1 MERAGAGSTTSQ
13 QRTTD
18 PGHDGPAVDLAQDF
32 VELNEHLG
40 AGGDRSSALQRLVQ
54 LAVVAVPGCAGA
66 GITSWPSGQLPRS
79 LACSASV
86 AVDVDDIQHRLQ
98 QGPCIEAATTFS
110 VRVPD
115 LAEETRWPAF
125 TAATLADT
133 PVRAALSVQLADEPD
148 HVALNIYGGRPHA
161 FEDSVG
167 TAALFAA
174 HA

>member
-54 LAVVAVPGCAGA
+54 LAVVAVPGCDWA

-79 LACSASV
+79 LACSARRGGRRRHPAPAPAGTV
-86 AVDVDDIQHRLQ
+86 HRGRHDLQ
-98 QGPCIEAATTFS
+98 CGE
-110 VRVPD
+110 RPD

-133 PVRAALSVQLADEPD
+133 PVRAAL
-148 HVALNIYGGRPHA
+148 
-161 FEDSVG
+161 
-167 TAALFAA
+167 
-174 HA
+174 